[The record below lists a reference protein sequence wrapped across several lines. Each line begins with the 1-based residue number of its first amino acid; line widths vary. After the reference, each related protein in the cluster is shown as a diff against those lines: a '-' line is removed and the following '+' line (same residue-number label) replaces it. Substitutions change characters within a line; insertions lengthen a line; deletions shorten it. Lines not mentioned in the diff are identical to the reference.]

1 MSTIIRWFLSWFFA
15 FNVVCWGL
23 YVLLHRLG
31 SIDVYIAMIW
41 NLSSF
46 RSGIVVCHDAS
57 LNLFTLIHILF
68 PIVMIVEIRTK
79 S

>member
-1 MSTIIRWFLSWFFA
+1 MSTIIRWFLSWLFPFI
-15 FNVVCWGL
+15 VVAGGC
-23 YVLLHRLG
+23 
-31 SIDVYIAMIW
+31 INVYIAMIC

-68 PIVMIVEIRTK
+68 PIVTIVEIRTK

>member
-1 MSTIIRWFLSWFFA
+1 MSTIIRWFLSWLFA

-31 SIDVYIAMIW
+31 SINVYIA
-41 NLSSF
+41 SF

-68 PIVMIVEIRTK
+68 PIVMIVDIRTK